1 MTIMCVIALSLKP
14 RIQASITQHGEGAVI
29 QWSALIRE
37 ARHQWYISGDGDE
50 RARYGGGRDWCVR
63 RTSLKRTARKAL
75 DRWIGAMVGK
85 VFAREGAMRLLA
97 T

>member
-1 MTIMCVIALSLKP
+1 MTIMCVMALSLEP
-14 RIQASITQHGEGAVI
+14 RIQPSIPQHGEGTVI

-37 ARHQWYISGDGDE
+37 ARHQWHISGDGE
-50 RARYGGGRDWCVR
+50 KRARYDGGPDWCVR